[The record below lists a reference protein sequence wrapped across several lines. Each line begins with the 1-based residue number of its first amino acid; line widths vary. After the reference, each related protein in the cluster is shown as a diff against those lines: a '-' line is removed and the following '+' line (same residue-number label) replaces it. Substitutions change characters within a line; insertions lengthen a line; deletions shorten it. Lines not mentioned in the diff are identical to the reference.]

1 MSELTRARST
11 QLTELVTT
19 NSTSLLKYFLRR
31 TENSEDAADL
41 LSDTYLVAWRQ
52 VRTLPSDPESA
63 RIWLFG
69 VAQNTLRN
77 HRRSTRR
84 RAALVEAFRLSISK
98 VASSQTDQS
107 DRRIDTRAAISTL
120 PGPQRE
126 LVLLVYGDGVSSQD
140 AAKLLKIP
148 ASTARSRHTSAKES
162 LANLLAWT
170 TSPSP
175 GESP

>member
-1 MSELTRARST
+1 M
-11 QLTELVTT
+11 
-19 NSTSLLKYFLRR
+19 
-31 TENSEDAADL
+31 
-41 LSDTYLVAWRQ
+41 
-52 VRTLPSDPESA
+52 
-63 RIWLFG
+63 WLFG

-107 DRRIDTRAAISTL
+107 DLRIDTRAAISTL
-120 PGPQRE
+120 SGPQRE
-126 LVLLVYGDGVSSQD
+126 LVLLVYGDGFSFQD
-140 AAKLLKIP
+140 GAKLLKIP
-148 ASTARSRHTSAKES
+148 ASTAHSRHASAKES